1 MTQDQFAKIPSVEVE
16 VTNARDFLS
25 DPETI
30 ALVDRYRE
38 ECAKPPFDN
47 SVPDL
52 RAYEAMETVGAY
64 GIAVLKKEGKAIG
77 FVGVTVYTT
86 PHFSLPVASIESIF
100 LDVEHRKGANGLRLL
115 NWAKWFARGK
125 GAVGLT
131 LTAVEGTRLE
141 QLALRIAR
149 KTSHNFFMEV

>member
-1 MTQDQFAKIPSVEVE
+1 MTQNQFDTIPSVEVE

-25 DPETI
+25 APETLG
-30 ALVDRYRE
+30 LVERYRE
-38 ECAKPPFDN
+38 ECAKPPFDD

-52 RAYEAMETVGAY
+52 RAYEAMEAVGAY
-64 GIAVLKKEGKAIG
+64 GIAVLKKDGKAIG

-100 LDVEHRKGANGLRLL
+100 LDIEHRKGANGLRLI

-131 LTAVEGTRLE
+131 FTAVEGTRLE
-141 QLALRIAR
+141 RLALRIAR